1 MENKYEEQ
9 RWKKQPE
16 QRRPSMAVFPAKE
29 YRQKAAAT
37 ASITASA
44 AAAAAV
50 IPVVHYATSVTTA
63 TDMIKTFYRSK
74 RI

>member
-1 MENKYEEQ
+1 
-9 RWKKQPE
+9 
-16 QRRPSMAVFPAKE
+16 MAVFPAKE
-29 YRQKAAAT
+29 YRQKATAT

-44 AAAAAV
+44 SAAAAAV

-63 TDMIKTFYRSK
+63 TDMIKTSYRSK

>member
-1 MENKYEEQ
+1 
-9 RWKKQPE
+9 
-16 QRRPSMAVFPAKE
+16 MAVFPAKE
-29 YRQKAAAT
+29 YRQKATAT

-44 AAAAAV
+44 SAAAAAV

-74 RI
+74 RIYTR

>member
-1 MENKYEEQ
+1 ME
-9 RWKKQPE
+9 KKPE
-16 QRRPSMAVFPAKE
+16 QRRPSMAVCPAKE

-37 ASITASA
+37 ASIIAST
-44 AAAAAV
+44 AAAV

-63 TDMIKTFYRSK
+63 TDLIKTFYRSK

>member
-1 MENKYEEQ
+1 ME
-9 RWKKQPE
+9 KKPE

-44 AAAAAV
+44 AAAV

>member
-1 MENKYEEQ
+1 
-9 RWKKQPE
+9 
-16 QRRPSMAVFPAKE
+16 MAVFPAKE